1 MSVLHRSGQPI
12 SEETAGNDSC
22 LARGWNVN
30 PCIDAV
36 EYTFSAECIDP
47 LFPTGD
53 PMKAEIIRFAVW
65 TALALFAVVQLPT
78 AMAQETRIASRQ
90 VQTKVVFQVS
100 DNDPG
105 KWNLVLNNAA
115 NAQKELGA
123 ALVAEIVAYGPGIS
137 MLESDSAVAKRI
149 ESALSSGIRIVA
161 CENTMKALKLTRNEM
176 LPGIGYVAAGV
187 VELIERQQQGYAYI
201 RP

>member
-1 MSVLHRSGQPI
+1 
-12 SEETAGNDSC
+12 
-22 LARGWNVN
+22 
-30 PCIDAV
+30 
-36 EYTFSAECIDP
+36 
-47 LFPTGD
+47 
-53 PMKAEIIRFAVW
+53 MKAETIRLAVC
-65 TALALFAVVQLPT
+65 TALTLFAAVKLTT
-78 AMAQETRIASRQ
+78 AMAQETRAAAQ
-90 VQTKVVFQVS
+90 KTQTRVVFQVS

-105 KWNLVLNNAA
+105 KWNLVLNNAT
-115 NAQKELGA
+115 NAQKELGV
-123 ALVAEIVAYGPGIS
+123 ALVAEIVAYGPGIG

-176 LPGIGYVAAGV
+176 LPGIGYVGAGV